1 MELNVKGFSIDEVAN
16 PFPQIP
22 FQKIRSFQK
31 EFIENAE
38 EFDIISLSAP
48 TGAGKTLCFEYLCK
62 THPPVLLVYPTTAL
76 MADQERQLKEH
87 GIKVFRLDSQSLG
100 EARGYERSRKLI
112 AIFMAYDIIIT
123 NPDILSAI
131 LHRLYNNP
139 EEDLLRTFRYPQ
151 YIIFD
156 EFHVFE
162 ELELS
167 DILLQILCY
176 LGLSKSKIVLSSA
189 TPTLELFK
197 VLNTIQPECKVK
209 EINVRGIEGN
219 IPIRYDTHVTF
230 LTENFKRHVP
240 LLIEEC
246 IKKNRKTLVIC
257 NSSKFIVEMFNDLC
271 SKGFES
277 FVTSDTGYETR
288 GDIKADLSKL
298 IILSTAK
305 SEVGIDY
312 PIDTVIIDTPL
323 DIQSFIQR
331 FGRVARKKE
340 GEAYIYTKKIPLL
353 EREMSYTK
361 FVETMKSYLFE
372 DKINEKILKTLL
384 EYRAYLFIRDYNYQ
398 KQVIEQVISPL
409 KWKKYYGFFKDLSK
423 AEEQLKQLQIENK
436 DFQDL
441 MKFLD
446 DYNKG
451 LHFLRGQSLTTRT
464 KYQRGFD
471 WSYTFYSLLHS
482 LNNYEIDIEDGSLI
496 LLKPTETPRIHSLTY
511 NGEEYDYYKFDSQMK
526 EDINKKLSNI
536 EDLGL
541 IKNEAKYILQ
551 ELIRVD
557 LKKIILPEKVTL
569 KDGTII
575 GISDFVK
582 NIQKSEN
589 ADFRPD
595 NII

>member
-1 MELNVKGFSIDEVAN
+1 MNVKGFSIDEVAN

-22 FQKIRSFQK
+22 FQMIRSFQK

-38 EFDIISLSAP
+38 KYDIISLSAP

-76 MADQERQLKEH
+76 MADQERQLQEH
-87 GIKVFRLDSQSLG
+87 DVKVFRLDSRSLG
-100 EARGYERSRKLI
+100 DVRGYERSRKLMG
-112 AIFMAYDIIIT
+112 IFARYDIIIT

-131 LHRLYNNP
+131 LHRLYINP

-167 DILLQILCY
+167 DILLQIMCY
-176 LGLSKSKIVLSSA
+176 LGLSKSKIILSSA
-189 TPTLELFK
+189 TPTPELFK
-197 VLNTIQPECKVK
+197 VLDTIQPELKVR
-209 EINVRGIEGN
+209 EINVQGIEGN
-219 IPIRYDTHVTF
+219 IPIRYDTQVTF
-230 LTENFKRHVP
+230 LTENFKQHVP

-246 IKKNRKTLVIC
+246 IKRNRKTLVIG
-257 NSSKFIVEMFNDLC
+257 NSNKVIREMYNDLC
-271 SKGFES
+271 GKGFES
-277 FVTSDTGYETR
+277 YVTKDSGDETQ

-305 SEVGIDY
+305 SEVGVDY
-312 PIDTVIIDTPL
+312 PIDTVIIDTPF

-331 FGRVARKKE
+331 LGRVSRKKE
-340 GEAYIYTKKIPLL
+340 GEAFIYTKKVPLL
-353 EREMSYTK
+353 EREISYTK

-372 DKINEKILKTLL
+372 DIINERILKTLL
-384 EYRAYLFIRDYNYQ
+384 EYRAYLFIKNYNNQ
-398 KQVIEQVISPL
+398 KKVIEQVISSL
-409 KWKKYYGFFKDLSK
+409 KWKKFYGFFKGLSE
-423 AEEQLKQLQIENK
+423 AEEQLKQLRIENK

-441 MKFLD
+441 MKFLN

-471 WSYTFYSLLHS
+471 WSYTFYNLLHS
-482 LNNYEIDIEDGSLI
+482 LNNYDIDIENGSLI

-511 NGEEYDYYKFDSQMK
+511 NGEEYDYYKFDPQMK
-526 EDINKKLSNI
+526 EEITKKLSNL
-536 EDLGL
+536 ENLGL
-541 IKNEAKYILQ
+541 IKNEAKFILK

-569 KDGTII
+569 KDGTVIE
-575 GISDFVK
+575 ISNFVK

-589 ADFRPD
+589 ADFQPD